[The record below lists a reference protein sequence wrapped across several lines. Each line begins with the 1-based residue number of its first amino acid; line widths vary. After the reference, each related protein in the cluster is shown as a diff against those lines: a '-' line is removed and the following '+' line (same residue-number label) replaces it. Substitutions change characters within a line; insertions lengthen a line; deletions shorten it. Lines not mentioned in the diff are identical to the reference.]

1 MACVTLGNPA
11 FGRYIRAMGY
21 ILPVLFGLAML
32 GVLGALAM
40 GVFNMAKGGNPRR
53 SNKLMQSRVLL
64 QGLALLIFA
73 LFMMLYRHH

>member
-1 MACVTLGNPA
+1 
-11 FGRYIRAMGY
+11 
-21 ILPVLFGLAML
+21 
-32 GVLGALAM
+32 
-40 GVFNMAKGGNPRR
+40 MAKGGNPRR

>member
-1 MACVTLGNPA
+1 MEYV
-11 FGRYIRAMGY
+11 
-21 ILPVLFGLAML
+21 LPVLFVLAML
-32 GVLGALAM
+32 GVLGALVM
-40 GVFNMAKGGNPRR
+40 GVFTMAKGGDSRR

>member
-1 MACVTLGNPA
+1 ME
-11 FGRYIRAMGY
+11 Y
-21 ILPVLFGLAML
+21 ILPVLFVVAML
-32 GVLGALAM
+32 GVLGVLAM
-40 GVFNMAKGGNPRR
+40 GVISMVRGGDPRR

>member
-1 MACVTLGNPA
+1 
-11 FGRYIRAMGY
+11 MGY

-32 GVLGALAM
+32 GVLASLAM

>member
-1 MACVTLGNPA
+1 MSV
-11 FGRYIRAMGY
+11 
-21 ILPVLFGLAML
+21 ILPVLIVIAML
-32 GVLGALAM
+32 GTLGILAL
-40 GVFNMAKGGNPRR
+40 GVISMVRGGDPRR